1 MFDHLSLIGNILVP
15 SVGFIQTF
23 KVLNL
28 LKNLLLKI
36 PTVLPKAT
44 NVTSLI
50 ISGEPNYRWNFSY
63 CN

>member
-50 ISGEPNYRWNFSY
+50 ISGGFP
-63 CN
+63 